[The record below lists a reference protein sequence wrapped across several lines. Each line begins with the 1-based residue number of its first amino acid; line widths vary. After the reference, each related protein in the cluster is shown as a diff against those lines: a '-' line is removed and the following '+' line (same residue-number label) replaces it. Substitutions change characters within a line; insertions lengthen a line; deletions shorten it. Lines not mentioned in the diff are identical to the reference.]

1 MAQAGGWTAG
11 TLDSGFMY
19 ADGNTASISVAN
31 IDHSIKAKE
40 AKGFGDTNATDVD
53 VVKDETRTTVSIK
66 SDIGNGLSVGLT
78 NFRSGSIQ
86 LQGGASEFKSW
97 VPDAE
102 ASVDTT
108 AIMAAYSVNEN
119 IDVLFGLSNDRL
131 SDTTVTTMNG
141 TYNIQ
146 GGSANRAVLGASYAI
161 PDIALRVS
169 ATYMPSASLTVGSSF
184 NETSLPATTGIPTTY
199 GDLASFTAKFGPTA
213 TGAAILANA
222 LPTVDVDGEAVTFP
236 TGVTAHMALAGTVNP
251 VASYDSKVGLPETV
265 ILDFQTGIAADT
277 LLFGSVYHAK
287 WGDAQIVSDTGSAA
301 TKISTKFEDST
312 KYTLGLG
319 RKINDQLSISATYA
333 QEDGTGALNS
343 SPFTV
348 SNGTKSIAL
357 GARYTQGNMTISGG
371 VNMTEV
377 GGVKITSNGK
387 ETGTFIAEYGTN
399 RVTAF
404 GLKIAFAF

>member
-1 MAQAGGWTAG
+1 
-11 TLDSGFMY
+11 
-19 ADGNTASISVAN
+19 
-31 IDHSIKAKE
+31 
-40 AKGFGDTNATDVD
+40 
-53 VVKDETRTTVSIK
+53 
-66 SDIGNGLSVGLT
+66 
-78 NFRSGSIQ
+78 
-86 LQGGASEFKSW
+86 
-97 VPDAE
+97 
-102 ASVDTT
+102 
-108 AIMAAYSVNEN
+108 
-119 IDVLFGLSNDRL
+119 
-131 SDTTVTTMNG
+131 MNG

-184 NETSLPATTGIPTTY
+184 SETERVATTNVPGMGDVPISALTTY
-199 GDLASFTAKFGPTA
+199 DTSYGDVASFAAKYGT
-213 TGAAILANA
+213 TGVQSAVGGT
-222 LPTVDVDGEAVTFP
+222 LPQTDVDGNTAVFP
-236 TGVTAHMALAGTVNP
+236 ALPAGAILGGTVQS
-251 VASYDSKVGLPETV
+251 VASYDSEVGLPETL

-287 WGDAQIVSDTGSAA
+287 WSDAQIVSDTGSAA

-312 KYTLGLG
+312 QYTIGLG
-319 RKINDQLSISATYA
+319 RKINEHLSISATYA

-357 GARYTQGNMTISGG
+357 GTRYTQGNMKSSGG

-377 GGVKITSNGK
+377 GGVKITSDGK
-387 ETGTFIAEYGTN
+387 ETGTLIAEYGTN

-404 GLKIAFAF
+404 GLKVAFAF